1 MENTTILKF
10 FDRRDL
16 SFMKKTYFVL
26 VALAVMLSFS
36 ACGSKNNNNIPPAAS
51 SPVASSPGASAPA
64 SSPAPAAGATKSVTI
79 NASNWKFD
87 QTEITAN
94 VGDTI
99 NLTLKNTDGAHGL
112 AIEDLGVNIKNNQ
125 TAEIK
130 LDKAG
135 TFEYHCSVQCGQGHD
150 NMTGVIVVQ

>member
-1 MENTTILKF
+1 MIH
-10 FDRRDL
+10 FDWRDL
-16 SFMKKTYFVL
+16 SFMKKSCLVL
-26 VALAVMLSFS
+26 VALAAAMLTLN

-51 SPVASSPGASAPA
+51 SPGASAPA
-64 SSPAPAAGATKSVTI
+64 SSQAPAAGATKNVTI

-87 QTEITAN
+87 QTEITAK

-99 NLTLKNTDGAHGL
+99 NLTLKNTDGVHGL

-150 NMTGVIVVQ
+150 NMTGVIVVE

>member
-1 MENTTILKF
+1 MIC

-16 SFMKKTYFVL
+16 SFMKKTCLLL
-26 VALAVMLSFS
+26 VALAAAMLTLT

-51 SPVASSPGASAPA
+51 SPGASAPA
-64 SSPAPAAGATKSVTI
+64 SQAPTAGATKNVTI
-79 NASNWKFD
+79 HASNWKFD
-87 QTEITAN
+87 QTEITAK

-99 NLTLKNTDGAHGL
+99 NLTLQNTEGAHGL
-112 AIEDLGVNIKNNQ
+112 AIDDLGVNIKNNQ

-135 TFEYHCSVQCGQGHD
+135 TFEYHCSIQCGQGHD
-150 NMTGVIVVQ
+150 NMSGVIVVE